1 MGSANSVVS
10 NQIDKPLA
18 VLTFNNA
25 DTVYAYYNNQYKIA
39 PWGEARVEAG
49 ADAWGLKVGI
59 VYGVSE
65 DGGRLLYRRWFC
77 ANGSTL
83 NVHSIYYDQI
93 EADGC
98 EHLGT
103 GDIAADADEM
113 TGVTEWLGVGL
124 EAAAAAGGF
133 YVV

>member
-10 NQIDKPLA
+10 NQIDKPLMI
-18 VLTFNNA
+18 LTFNNA
-25 DTVYAYYNNQYKIA
+25 DTVYAYYNNKYQIA
-39 PWGEARVEAG
+39 PWGEATVEAG

-59 VYGVSE
+59 VYGADE
-65 DGGRLLYRRWFC
+65 DSLLYRMWYC

-103 GDIAADADEM
+103 GDIGAGRDEM
-113 TGVTEWLGVGL
+113 TAITDWLGVGL
-124 EAAAAAGGF
+124 DAAAAAGGF
-133 YVV
+133 YTV